1 MTMLMLIRTE
11 KLIDYNIFK
20 ITKVTNDIRR
30 IEIQN
35 SINSDLMSAIETQ
48 KIHKL
53 CIQNNYILKITTH

>member
-35 SINSDLMSAIETQ
+35 SINSDLMSAIEKQ
-48 KIHKL
+48 KNHKL